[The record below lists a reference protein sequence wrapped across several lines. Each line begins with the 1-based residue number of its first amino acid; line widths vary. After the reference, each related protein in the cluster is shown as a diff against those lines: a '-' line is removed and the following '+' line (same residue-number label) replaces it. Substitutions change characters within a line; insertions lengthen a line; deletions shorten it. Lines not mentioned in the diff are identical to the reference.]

1 MPTKRFKRNTSYLGH
16 RSDSKAIY
24 GLGGNFYTLSA
35 NRSKNAL
42 YGVLRGHYRLSVVYQ
57 VIFLLITRLG
67 EVLGWRY
74 IVTVV

>member
-1 MPTKRFKRNTSYLGH
+1 MPLE
-16 RSDSKAIY
+16 AILRRIMDWVVTLY
-24 GLGGNFYTLSA
+24 HLSA
-35 NRSKNAL
+35 NCSENAL
-42 YGVLRGHYRLSVVYQ
+42 YGVLRGRYGLSVVYQ